1 VRMAETKHPFADV
14 RILPDGFSIPAL
26 KWRELLFVGALR
38 GEDGFF
44 MRDPARPLPPFRLPD
59 LFPEGVRLQVERK
72 GGRVVIRPL
81 RV

>member
-1 VRMAETKHPFADV
+1 MAETQQPFADV

-26 KWRELLFVGALR
+26 KWRELLFVGAIR
-38 GEDGFF
+38 DEGGIF
-44 MRDPARPLPPFRLPD
+44 MRDPARPLPPFRLPN
-59 LFPEGVRLQVERK
+59 LFPEGVPLHVERK